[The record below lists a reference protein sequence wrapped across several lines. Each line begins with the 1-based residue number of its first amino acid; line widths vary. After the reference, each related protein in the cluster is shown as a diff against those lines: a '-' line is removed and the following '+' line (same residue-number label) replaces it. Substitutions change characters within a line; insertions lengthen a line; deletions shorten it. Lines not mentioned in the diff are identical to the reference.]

1 MTVKFNLL
9 PEEYRD
15 SEKKEGLKPSFVLFI
30 SIFIFMMAL
39 GIAVAG
45 VGIIKIFAMR
55 SEISG
60 LDVNRDV
67 MKIQSEKLT
76 QELARLKDQEAIL
89 VATNELFEKDMPIL
103 ELLKQVALSI
113 PGGVWLSSLS
123 AESDNTLISGFSY
136 NENDVVLFATGLAQS
151 PIVRQ
156 VGFPNTKRITKD
168 GHSVVEFRL
177 NCVIGQ
183 SEIVSGEVTP

>member
-1 MTVKFNLL
+1 MMVKFNLL

-15 SEKKEGLKPSFVLFI
+15 TDKKESIKLSFLLFMGT
-30 SIFIFMMAL
+30 FIFMVAL

-45 VGIIKIFAMR
+45 IGVMKIFAMR
-55 SEISG
+55 TELSS
-60 LDVNRDV
+60 LDVNKDV
-67 MKIQSEKLT
+67 MRIQSEKLT
-76 QELARLKDQEAIL
+76 QELNRLKEQESVL
-89 VATNELFEKDMPIL
+89 VATTELFKKDMPIL

-113 PGGVWLSSLS
+113 PGGVWLSNLS
-123 AESDNTLISGFSY
+123 SESEKTTIRGYSY

-156 VGFPNTKRITKD
+156 VGFPNTKRVTKD
-168 GHSVVEFRL
+168 GHNLVEFHL